1 MSTLESSLL
10 ESELREAQRVANVIR
25 QRMAHDVMGRDEV
38 IELALISLLS
48 GGHMLLEDYPGSGK
62 TTLAKSLGESISL
75 STQGESDAASTA
87 LIKAPF
93 RRVQFTPD
101 MLPSDI
107 TGVMVFDGQRND
119 FYFRPGPVFSFV
131 LLVDEI
137 NRTSPKVQSAMLEC
151 MAEGQV
157 TVDNQTYQL
166 DKLFFV
172 IATQNPLDSVGT
184 YPLPVAQLDRFLFK
198 VKMDHIDRTSE
209 LEVLNA
215 WGIPRERQDL
225 EMVNRDEVISAREA
239 IRHQVFIHESVKS
252 CLVDFAAA
260 LRSDKRCLQGVSTRS
275 LVQAIPALQARA
287 LLCDR
292 DYVSSDD
299 ISYLAPYIFGHRLT
313 VIPGVRDVNA
323 LISDAL
329 QGPLEELS
337 RSTTRA

>member
-1 MSTLESSLL
+1 MSLN
-10 ESELREAQRVANVIR
+10 EAQRVSEVIR
-25 QRMAHDVMGRDEV
+25 ARMKHDVMGRDEV
-38 IELALISLLS
+38 IELALIALLS

-62 TTLAKSLGESISL
+62 TTLAKALGEAISLGEHSMSR
-75 STQGESDAASTA
+75 Q
-87 LIKAPF
+87 IKAPF

-107 TGVMVFDGQRND
+107 TGVMVFDGQKND

-157 TVDNQTYQL
+157 TVDNQTYKL
-166 DKLFFV
+166 DELFFV

-198 VKMDHIDRTSE
+198 VKMDHIDRHSE

-215 WGIPRERQDL
+215 WGVP
-225 EMVNRDEVISAREA
+225 REA
-239 IRHQVFIHESVKS
+239 IKLERVSRDQVVSARYSIRHEVFVHDAVKA
-252 CLVDFAAA
+252 CLVDFASE
-260 LRSDKRCLQGVSTRS
+260 LRADKRCLQGVSTRS

-287 LLCDR
+287 VLKGR

-299 ISYLAPYIFGHRLT
+299 IEHLAKYIFAHRLT
-313 VIPGVRDVNA
+313 VIPGVRNIEDLVM
-323 LISDAL
+323 DAL
-329 QGPLEELS
+329 KKPIEALS
-337 RSTTRA
+337 QATIKEI

>member
-1 MSTLESSLL
+1 MSLT
-10 ESELREAQRVANVIR
+10 EAKQVAEIIR
-25 QRMAHDVMGRDEV
+25 TRMKYDVMGRDEV
-38 IELALISLLS
+38 IELALISLFS

-62 TTLAKSLGESISL
+62 TTLAKALGESIDL
-75 STQGESDAASTA
+75 GESSAQR

-107 TGVMVFDGQRND
+107 TGVMVFDGQKND

-157 TVDNQTYQL
+157 TVDNQTYSL
-166 DKLFFV
+166 DNLFFV

-198 VKMDHIDRTSE
+198 VKMDHIDRQSE

-215 WGIPRERQDL
+215 WGIPRERQEL
-225 EMVNRDEVISAREA
+225 EKVTRDQVVKAKA
-239 IRHQVFIHESVKS
+239 TIRNDIFVHDAVKT
-252 CLVDFAAA
+252 CLVDFAST

-287 LLCDR
+287 MLSGR
-292 DYVSSDD
+292 DYVSAED
-299 ISYLAPYIFGHRLT
+299 IQALASHIFSHRLT
-313 VIPGVRDVNA
+313 VIPGVKDVDTLVQEA
-323 LISDAL
+323 LKV
-329 QGPLEELS
+329 PLESLTKA
-337 RSTTRA
+337 TTTTL

>member
-1 MSTLESSLL
+1 MTLE
-10 ESELREAQRVANVIR
+10 EAQRVAEIIR
-25 QRMAHDVMGRDEV
+25 TRIQYDVMGRDEV
-38 IELALISLLS
+38 IELALVSLLS

-62 TTLAKSLGESISL
+62 TTLAKALGESIKL
-75 STQGESDAASTA
+75 GEESERS

-107 TGVMVFDGQRND
+107 TGVMVFDGQKND
-119 FYFRPGPVFSFV
+119 FYFRQGPVFSFV

-157 TVDNQTYQL
+157 TIDNQTYQL
-166 DKLFFV
+166 DDLFFV

-198 VKMDHIDRTSE
+198 VKMDHIDRNSE

-215 WGIPRERQDL
+215 WGIPRERQ
-225 EMVNRDEVISAREA
+225 EMIQVSRDDVVAARNA
-239 IRHQVFIHESVKS
+239 IRHQVFVHESVKT
-252 CLVDFAAA
+252 CLVDFASI

-275 LVQAIPALQARA
+275 LVQAIPALQAHA
-287 LLCDR
+287 MLAGR
-292 DYVSSDD
+292 DYVSAQD
-299 ISYLAPYIFGHRLT
+299 IIDLASYIFAHRLT
-313 VIPGVRDVNA
+313 VIPGVQDVSGLIHEA
-323 LISDAL
+323 LKVPI
-329 QGPLEELS
+329 EKLS
-337 RSTTRA
+337 QSTTRET